1 MPEIKILYRDKY
13 LAVAVK
19 PVGVSSEDG
28 MPELIKE
35 QLGAEYVG
43 TVHRLD
49 KNVGGII
56 VYSLDKAVT
65 GKLTA
70 ILADKDRAVKEYL
83 AVLCGKPEAPSGT
96 LTDLLFHDTRTNKTF
111 VVDRMRKGVKEASLG
126 YETLAERDGMTL
138 ARVRLF
144 TGRTHQIRVQFGSR
158 GLALRGDGRY
168 GGGRGNP
175 ALFSYRLT
183 FPHPVSK
190 KTLTFTVLP
199 DADGFRD
206 FDFSSVPEI
215 TV

>member
-19 PVGVSSEDG
+19 PIGVSSEDG
-28 MPELIKE
+28 MSELIKE

-70 ILADKDRAVKEYL
+70 ILADKDKTVKEYL

-126 YETLAERDGMTL
+126 YETLAEKDGMTL

-168 GGGRGNP
+168 GGGSGNP